1 MTDEQI
7 AQRNR
12 ENSVHSTG
20 PRTDA
25 GRQRSSL
32 NAYRNGLNGQIVC
45 STPEELAAFK
55 LFCAEIRE
63 ELAPVGPI
71 ERFLAKSIA
80 ENMYRFERAR
90 SIEGGIWADG
100 FREHVDEIESGHPEV
115 DTALSASRTFLQHAH
130 EISLIST
137 YEGRLRRAVE
147 KDQATLQARQEAR
160 KAKHEH
166 AVEQAELLVEHA
178 ESKEETYEPG
188 EDFTPAADYGGF
200 VFSTPEI
207 ARRRDREIRLSAART
222 HHFDRRHGRHKAPI
236 AA

>member
-12 ENSVHSTG
+12 ENSAHSTG
-20 PRTDA
+20 PRTEA

-45 STPEELAAFK
+45 STPEELSAFK
-55 LFCAEIRE
+55 LFCSEIRE

-71 ERFLAKSIA
+71 ERFLAKSVS
-80 ENMYRFERAR
+80 ENMYRLERAR
-90 SIEGGIWADG
+90 SVENGIWADG

-115 DTALSASRTFLQHAH
+115 DTALSASRTFLEHAH

-147 KDQATLQARQEAR
+147 KDEARLQARQEAR

-166 AVEQAELLVEHA
+166 AVEQAEILVEHA
-178 ESKEETYEPG
+178 ESKGEVYEPG
-188 EDFTPAADYGGF
+188 EDFTPAADHGGF

-207 ARRRDREIRLSAART
+207 ARRRDRQARFRAAQT
-222 HHFDRRHGRHKAPI
+222 HHFDVRHGRHKTPK